1 MLALRARDVM
11 IPIEQIPTIT
21 ADATLHEGI
30 QALRQSFHREGR
42 PWHGHRILIVLNN
55 DGKLEGILTLRGIL
69 TAVGLYDLIRN
80 PLFKSESWSWYFLRK
95 LKEGS
100 RMKVRDIM
108 RPVLLA
114 TVQASDELLEVIRT
128 FLKYNVNSLPVL
140 ERGNL
145 LGVVRVVDVF
155 KVLSDYYRE
164 AEEKNR

>member
-1 MLALRARDVM
+1 M

>member
-114 TVQASDELLEVIRT
+114 TVQAGDELLEVIRT